1 MNNQEAAEK
10 MAYHLG
16 FQNKQSKDGNG
27 NCLYRGP
34 NELKCALGCLIPDE
48 LYESKFDYG
57 GLGLGWNACG
67 LINYGPEILRN
78 LDEDLLLYFQI
89 IHDSYSPSEW
99 RNTIQSYMNKFPEDV
114 NKEKA
119 LEAYDKGC
127 SDRLKNGSN

>member
-1 MNNQEAAEK
+1 MSMNNQEAAEK

-48 LYESKFDYG
+48 LYESKFDIFCYSVKN
-57 GLGLGWNACG
+57 LKEHYALFDKIDAYV
-67 LINYGPEILRN
+67 LII
-78 LDEDLLLYFQI
+78 FQK
-89 IHDSYSPSEW
+89 IHDEYNSNEW
-99 RNTIQSYMNKFPEDV
+99 KMVLIYHLNNSLKYL
-114 NKEKA
+114 NKEKV

-127 SDRLKNGSN
+127 LDRLNNE